1 MSFRAASQ
9 ALSRFTVLDLTR
21 ARSGP
26 TCTRQLGDWGANV
39 IKIEMP
45 DMGDGG
51 GDPMGTARDG
61 SDFMNLHRNKRSL
74 TLNLK
79 TPEGVTVFKRLA
91 EKADVVVENFRP
103 DVKTRLGIDYPALS
117 AVNPRIV
124 YASISGF
131 GQDGPYAR
139 RPGLDQIAQGMSGL
153 MSITGLP
160 GQGPVRAGIAV
171 ADSTAGHLCA
181 QGILTALLEREVSGK
196 GQFVHTSLLEAL
208 IFLLDFQAARWL
220 VDKEVPPQSGNDHP
234 TILPTG
240 VFETTDGYINI
251 AAGGDKMWAALC
263 EMMEAPQ
270 LAQDPRFVDRVGRAS
285 NRAQLNDEIT
295 KRTRQHDSAWWI
307 EKLNK
312 AGVPC
317 GPIYTM
323 DQTFADAQVK
333 HLNLVQEL
341 QTSFRGKID
350 QVAQAVHLERTP
362 SALVTEPPVTVG
374 QHSDEILGEFG
385 FTSDE
390 IEALRRDRIL

>member
-45 DMGDGG
+45 DLGDGG

-79 TPEGVTVFKRLA
+79 APEGVAVFKRLA

-103 DVKTRLGIDYPALS
+103 DVKTRLGIDYAALS

-153 MSITGLP
+153 MSITGLA

-234 TILPTG
+234 TIIPTG
-240 VFETTDGYINI
+240 VFETSDGYINI

-263 EMMEAPQ
+263 ESMGTPQ
-270 LAQDPRFVDRVGRAS
+270 LAQDPRFSDRVGRAT
-285 NRAQLNDEIT
+285 NRAQINDEIT
-295 KRTRQHDSAWWI
+295 KRTRQHESAWWI
-307 EKLNK
+307 ERLNK

-323 DQTFADAQVK
+323 DQTFADPQVK
-333 HLNLVQEL
+333 HLKLVQEIE
-341 QTSFRGKID
+341 TSVHGKIA
-350 QVAQAVHLERTP
+350 QVAQAVHLDRTP
-362 SALVTEPPVTVG
+362 SALVTEPPIVVG
-374 QHSDEILGEFG
+374 QHTDEILGEFG
-385 FTSDE
+385 FAAAE
-390 IEALRRDRIL
+390 IAALRRDSIL